1 MTTEISLE
9 QQIPPHPE
17 DAEDSEKTSGL
28 GAIIPKHVRLR
39 RLRAWLRFGRIR
51 LAKAILLPEL
61 APGEGQALRQ
71 SVREDGEL
79 TRGYMLMCGLSAGI
93 ATLGLL
99 QSSTA
104 VVIGAMLISPLMSP
118 IAALGFG
125 FASIDGSR
133 IREAVRVVAVGAAI
147 GILTAILITWISPI
161 RNATP
166 EILARTQPTLL
177 DLAVALFSGI
187 AGGYATVIRK
197 GGTAIGVAI
206 ATALM
211 PPLAVLGY
219 GIGVLQIQF
228 ALGALLLFLTNLA
241 AITFSFAL
249 IARLSGAAKPL
260 YSIELKP
267 RFVAFL
273 IASFLVLA
281 IPLSMTL
288 MRIKHEAEMRSAASS
303 AIKEACGGKNVDIAQ
318 IEVSW
323 PLFDEPTV
331 DALVIAPTYSP
342 NAEEEAEHKLAEILG
357 EEVVIHLQQV
367 QAADLQSQ
375 TRAMVDAAMERTAA
389 GIAADV
395 PPYDKIRA
403 SIGLPTRAVWM
414 NRAERRVYIEPVPAP
429 EWTLADYGQI
439 ELEANKVDNKWNVR
453 VIPPAQ
459 AELRV
464 NLGDPAKAPKD
475 SVSPELAGWA
485 LLRWGMGKVTMDAP
499 DGEATQAFIKG
510 LGDAGISVD
519 WTKPAPDQAEPAA
532 GTEPDGK
539 AQPLAVIAVYSK
551 SPARLAAEA
560 AAAAEA
566 KLREEQEREK
576 EKVAAK
582 TGN

>member
-17 DAEDSEKTSGL
+17 AVEEDNDKDGGGL
-28 GAIIPKHVRLR
+28 IPGNVRLR
-39 RLRAWLRFGRIR
+39 RLRAWLRFLRIKA
-51 LAKAILLPEL
+51 AKAILLPEL
-61 APGEGQALRQ
+61 SRTAARNLRKA
-71 SVREDGEL
+71 VHEDAQL
-79 TRGYMLMCGLSAGI
+79 TSGYMLMCALSAGI

-125 FASIDGSR
+125 FASIDGDR
-133 IREAVRVVAVGAAI
+133 IREAVRVVAVGAGI
-147 GILTAILITWISPI
+147 GILTAIVITWISPI

-187 AGGYATVIRK
+187 AGGYATVIQK

-241 AITFSFAL
+241 AITFSFAV
-249 IARLSGAAKPL
+249 IARLSGAARPL
-260 YSIELKP
+260 YDVELKP
-267 RFVAFL
+267 GFIGFISLA
-273 IASFLVLA
+273 FLVLA

-288 MRIKHEAEMRSAASS
+288 TRIKHEAEMRSAASD
-303 AIKEACGGKNVDIAQ
+303 AIIAACGGKDVDITQ
-318 IEVSW
+318 IDVSW
-323 PLFDEPTV
+323 PLFGEPKV

-342 NAEEEAEHKLAEILG
+342 NAEEEAETQLAKVLG
-357 EEVVIHLQQV
+357 GKVDIHLQQV

-395 PPYDKIRA
+395 PPFDKIRT
-403 SIGLPTRAVWM
+403 SIGLPTRAIWM
-414 NRAERRVYIEPVPAP
+414 NRAERRVYAEPIPAP
-429 EWTLADYGQI
+429 GWTLADYEKI
-439 ELEANKVDNKWNVR
+439 EEQANTVDSQWNVR
-453 VIPPAQ
+453 IIPPPLP
-459 AELRV
+459 ELHV
-464 NLGDPAKAPKD
+464 NLGDPAKAAPD
-475 SVSPELAGWA
+475 TVPPELAGWA
-485 LLRWGMGKVTMDAP
+485 LLRWGMGKVTMTAP
-499 DGEATQAFIKG
+499 GGEATQALIKG
-510 LGDAGISVD
+510 LGDKGITAELAPAEPVPEP
-519 WTKPAPDQAEPAA
+519 KGRKKVEEPAPEPV
-532 GTEPDGK
+532 
-539 AQPLAVIAVYSK
+539 AVIHVYAK
-551 SPARLAAEA
+551 SPSTLAAEA
-560 AAAAEA
+560 AAAAEEARKKEEAEKQEKA
-566 KLREEQEREK
+566 KPQ
-576 EKVAAK
+576 
-582 TGN
+582 G